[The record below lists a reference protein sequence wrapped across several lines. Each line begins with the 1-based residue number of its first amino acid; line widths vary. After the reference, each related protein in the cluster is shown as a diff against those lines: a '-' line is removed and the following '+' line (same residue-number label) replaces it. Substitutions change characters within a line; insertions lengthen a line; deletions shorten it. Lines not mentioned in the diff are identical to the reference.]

1 MIDKLVLATI
11 NIYKKIQ
18 EELKPTPLKSHYTF
32 NLRDVSKVICGICLI
47 EKTNLSNSD
56 VAIRLWAHETVRVFG
71 DRLVNDKDRSWI
83 VDSISECIRA
93 PFGNNFDMLFK
104 HLDKNGDNKIDNIDE
119 FRGLLFGDICTPFGM
134 TDRAYEE
141 ILDYTRLKTMSN

>member
-1 MIDKLVLATI
+1 MKSMIDKLVLATI

-47 EKTNLSNSD
+47 EKGQLSNSD

-71 DRLVNDKDRSWI
+71 DRLVND
-83 VDSISECIRA
+83 
-93 PFGNNFDMLFK
+93 
-104 HLDKNGDNKIDNIDE
+104 
-119 FRGLLFGDICTPFGM
+119 
-134 TDRAYEE
+134 
-141 ILDYTRLKTMSN
+141 